1 MRWLLVGTLIL
12 NPNVLAA
19 AALILLAVGIP
30 GAYHKLLPRRACTAN
45 VWSWLPS
52 CWHTIACTGMWI
64 TRWRC
69 LQVLSVTWTKAVSA
83 ASARSWM
90 QSSAQRPGCF
100 AQAWSVSETLRA
112 FHALTAGRTSAKA
125 THVVG
130 V

>member
-1 MRWLLVGTLIL
+1 MHRERMELA
-12 NPNVLAA
+12 PFVLAHHRVYGNVDH
-19 AALILLAVGIP
+19 ALALLAG
-30 GAYHKLLPRRACTAN
+30 L
-45 VWSWLPS
+45 
-52 CWHTIACTGMWI
+52 
-64 TRWRC
+64 
-69 LQVLSVTWTKAVSA
+69 VSHLDEGCIG
-83 ASARSWM
+83 SISENM